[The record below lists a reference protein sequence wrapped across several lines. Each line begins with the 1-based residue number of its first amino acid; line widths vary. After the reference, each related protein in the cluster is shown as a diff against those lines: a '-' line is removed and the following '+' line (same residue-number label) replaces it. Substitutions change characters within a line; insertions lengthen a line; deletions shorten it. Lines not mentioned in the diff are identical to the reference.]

1 MEERLKQRLVGAVV
15 LASLAVVFVPILFDL
30 PPEVNDETSTTVI
43 SGIPERPRDGF
54 GSSAGGALG
63 APQTPRLDDEVERE
77 RNREASGA
85 NAEDR
90 GVSVNAAID
99 DSPSSASDA
108 AASPAAG
115 GASQRPASGT
125 RSEPSVARSD
135 PAPAAKKARDGS
147 GTKPAVEKAQDGS
160 GTKPAAKKAQEGSG
174 TKPAVETSAA
184 GGWTVQLGSFL
195 KSENALALRKRL
207 QARGY
212 TAFVESG
219 SSARGSVSRVFVGP
233 MPDREQARSSAAKLR
248 REMGLEGIV
257 LPHRGG

>member
-1 MEERLKQRLVGAVV
+1 MEERLKQRLVGAIV
-15 LASLAVVFVPILFDL
+15 LVSLAVVFVPILFDL
-30 PPEVNDETSTTVI
+30 PPEVNDQTSTSVI

-54 GSSAGGALG
+54 GSSAGGELG

-90 GVSVNAAID
+90 GVSVKAAVD
-99 DSPSSASDA
+99 DSTSGSSGA
-108 AASPAAG
+108 AASSAAG
-115 GASQRPASGT
+115 GASERPASGT

-135 PAPAAKKARDGS
+135 PAPAAKKA
-147 GTKPAVEKAQDGS
+147 QDGS
-160 GTKPAAKKAQEGSG
+160 GRKST
-174 TKPAVETSAA
+174 VETSAA

-219 SSARGSVSRVFVGP
+219 SSARGNVSRVFVGP
-233 MPDREQARSSAAKLR
+233 LPDREQARSSAAKLR
-248 REMGLEGIV
+248 REMELEGIV
-257 LPHRGG
+257 VPYRGG